1 MVLSYTKA
9 VLVSPLILNLIE
21 LDHFYLFNKTF
32 YKVIVAKV
40 RLLLEVQ
47 IIYTSKRK
55 TLFMA

>member
-9 VLVSPLILNLIE
+9 VLVSPLILNLME
-21 LDHFYLFNKTF
+21 FDQCYLFNKTF

-40 RLLLEVQ
+40 RLCLEVKM
-47 IIYTSKRK
+47 IDMSKWK

>member
-9 VLVSPLILNLIE
+9 VLVSPLILILME

-40 RLLLEVQ
+40 RLCLEVKT
-47 IIYTSKRK
+47 IYMSKRES
-55 TLFMA
+55 LFMA